1 MKLNNIFRP
10 KKFVDFIG
18 QKQIINN
25 LQVFIESAKK
35 QSTALDHVLFFGTT
49 GCGKTSLSFLIANEM
64 EKKITFINGTTLNKP
79 SDLISPLTTMK
90 ENDILFIDEIHA
102 VDVSILEVLYPALED
117 NVINVM
123 VGKEYNSKVI
133 TIKIPKFTLIASTT
147 EIHKIPPPLLNR
159 FPIQFYLKEYT
170 TEEMEQII
178 KLASK
183 KIKIDLNDECAK
195 LLSTHCKN
203 NPRIAINLI
212 KRVND
217 YYILENKNLT
227 VKNITEILKKIGI
240 VEFGLNQIDI
250 DYLHSLKNGKP
261 QGVESIFQITG
272 IPVRTLIVNVEPI
285 LIKLGLITKT
295 TKGRT
300 ITEKGVNLLSKL

>member
-1 MKLNNIFRP
+1 MKFNNIFRP

-18 QKQIINN
+18 QKNIIDN
-25 LQVFIESAKK
+25 LSIFIKSAK
-35 QSTALDHVLFFGTT
+35 QQQMALDHVLFFGTT

-64 EKKITFINGTTLNKP
+64 DKKITFINGTTLNKP

-133 TIKIPKFTLIASTT
+133 TIKVPKFTLIAATT
-147 EIHKIPPPLLNR
+147 EIHKVPLPLLNR

-170 TEEMEQII
+170 ESEMEMII
-178 KLASK
+178 KLTSQK
-183 KIKIDLNDECAK
+183 LKMNLDDTCAK
-195 LLSTHCKN
+195 ILSMHCKN
-203 NPRIAINLI
+203 NPRVAINLL

-217 YYILENKNLT
+217 YLLISEGELTGEKIYSILNR
-227 VKNITEILKKIGI
+227 IGI
-240 VEFGLNQIDI
+240 VKYGLNQIDL
-250 DYLHSLKNGKP
+250 DYLLVLNDGKSY
-261 QGVESIFQITG
+261 GVETIFQITG
-272 IPVRTLIVNVEPI
+272 IPVRTIIVNVEPT
-285 LIKLGLITKT
+285 LIKLGLIFKSS
-295 TKGRT
+295 KGRT
-300 ITEKGVNLLSKL
+300 ITEKGLNLLTNL